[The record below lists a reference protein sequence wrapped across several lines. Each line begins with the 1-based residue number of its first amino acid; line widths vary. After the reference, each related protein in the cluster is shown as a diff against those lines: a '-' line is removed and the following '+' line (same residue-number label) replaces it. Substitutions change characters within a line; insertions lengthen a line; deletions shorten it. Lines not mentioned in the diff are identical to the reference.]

1 MLMSSIDDKSLGA
14 KVVIEYDLDGKKYL
28 ITENDFDRVNAYC
41 EDDCMGIKFRM
52 NARFLKKIVKVLIFS
67 DYQPPFRNEDF
78 ATERFK
84 KLLEDNGILKSMQH
98 QYGTNDVK
106 LVTRLIIK
114 STYEFLNEKD

>member
-1 MLMSSIDDKSLGA
+1 LDGVDQKKDNT
-14 KVVIEYDLDGKKYL
+14 KVLIEYDLDGVKYL
-28 ITENDFDRVNAYC
+28 ITEYDFDRVNAYC

-67 DYQPPFRNEDF
+67 DYQPPFRNKDF
-78 ATERFK
+78 NTDHYR
-84 KLLEDNGILKSMQH
+84 KLLEDNGILNLMQN
-98 QYGTNDVK
+98 QYGTDDVK

>member
-1 MLMSSIDDKSLGA
+1 MSSGNDKSKGA
-14 KVVIEYDLDGKKYL
+14 KEVIEYDLDGKKYI

-67 DYQPPFRNEDF
+67 DYQPPFSNDVF
-78 ATERFK
+78 ATERYR
-84 KLLEDNGILKSMQH
+84 KLLKENGILKSMQH
-98 QYGTNDVK
+98 QYGTDDVE